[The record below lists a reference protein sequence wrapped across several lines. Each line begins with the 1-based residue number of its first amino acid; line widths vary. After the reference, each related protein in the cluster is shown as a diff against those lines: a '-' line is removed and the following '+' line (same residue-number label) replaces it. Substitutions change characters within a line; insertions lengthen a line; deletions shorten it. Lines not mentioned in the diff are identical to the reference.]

1 MYQTTVPTPRKP
13 SSHDSAYLLK
23 DEVEAFPA
31 ERSDEALTHLAR
43 GMAKLLDA
51 DNVKWLAAVRVY
63 RGVDVKKDPLL
74 GWRLRASYDLVPE
87 SDEYQKFIA
96 WWFQRNNEIEPNFHI
111 GLATHAMAAGAGKFR
126 VHRMRDGW
134 IPFAAFRKTEH
145 YRLHYTELGITDR
158 MWVSLPLNVD
168 TESIFLVDRWGS
180 KPNFSRHDAAMAGD
194 IVRGLRGFQKL
205 LFVTRGL
212 HIGEM
217 PLSPTFR
224 RVLKKLLTG
233 MTEKQIAAELK
244 QPVATTH
251 KYVRTLYK
259 RFGVNG
265 RAGLMALCLGA

>member
-1 MYQTTVPTPRKP
+1 VSKTEKSSPR
-13 SSHDSAYLLK
+13 DAAYLLK

-31 ERSDEALTHLAR
+31 EKADEALTHLAR

-87 SDEYQKFIA
+87 SEEYRKSIA
-96 WWFQRNNEIEPNFHI
+96 WWFQRSNEIEPNFLI
-111 GLATHAMAAGAGKFR
+111 GLATHAMVAGAGKFR

-134 IPFAAFRKTEH
+134 IPYAAFRKTEH

-168 TESIFLVDRWGS
+168 TESIFLVDRQGA
-180 KPNFSRHDAAMAGD
+180 KPNFSKRDAALAGD
-194 IVRGLRGFQKL
+194 IVRGLRSFQRL

-212 HIGEM
+212 QIGEM

-224 RVLKKLLTG
+224 RVLKNLLTG

-244 QPVATTH
+244 QPPATTH
-251 KYVRTLYK
+251 KYVRSIYK